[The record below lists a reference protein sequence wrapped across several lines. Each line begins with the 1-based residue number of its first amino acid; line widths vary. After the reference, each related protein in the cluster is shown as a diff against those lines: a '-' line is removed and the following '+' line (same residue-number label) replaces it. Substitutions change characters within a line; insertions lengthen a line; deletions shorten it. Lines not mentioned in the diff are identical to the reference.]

1 MNRVQNQWRRRR
13 RKIGVYINK
22 REWEGKAGK
31 IGAKAK
37 QMSAVVAKRKRVS
50 RSVFEIVNAR
60 ATNKSGAVR

>member
-1 MNRVQNQWRRRR
+1 V
-13 RKIGVYINK
+13 
-22 REWEGKAGK
+22 GKAGK